1 MKILRTPQKSA
12 NYLATIAI
20 GEEYLT
26 AFERFAL
33 ESWLRYVERH
43 DLGLVLFD
51 TDLVSRDSPKWK
63 KPTWQKLLIPEF
75 VLGVGM
81 KVNRVCYLDTDILI
95 SDLAPNIFVV
105 HDPKRVGVV
114 SVRTGLPFPHEEVLR
129 RIAVLRH
136 FFSRGAYPLD
146 SGLFASRRDL
156 YEAAGLP
163 VQDDEFCAGMVI
175 FDANRFREL
184 FRTFFD
190 SFDSSVK
197 SPTDGGDQMH
207 LNYLIQANGI
217 AQWLDYRFQAL
228 WVYEVAWNY
237 PFLFSVDPEL
247 PEARELIRVSIEAS
261 LWKNHFLHFAGSWD
275 ESAHWKATKTFT
287 QAESIKVFER
297 LRDFLG
303 VEVSGE
309 LVGTIKPQQKSSAQ
323 KMS

>member
-1 MKILRTPQKSA
+1 
-12 NYLATIAI
+12 
-20 GEEYLT
+20 
-26 AFERFAL
+26 
-33 ESWLRYVERH
+33 
-43 DLGLVLFD
+43 
-51 TDLVSRDSPKWK
+51 
-63 KPTWQKLLIPEF
+63 
-75 VLGVGM
+75 
-81 KVNRVCYLDTDILI
+81 
-95 SDLAPNIFVV
+95 
-105 HDPKRVGVV
+105 
-114 SVRTGLPFPHEEVLR
+114 
-129 RIAVLRH
+129 
-136 FFSRGAYPLD
+136 
-146 SGLFASRRDL
+146 
-156 YEAAGLP
+156 
-163 VQDDEFCAGMVI
+163 
-175 FDANRFREL
+175 
-184 FRTFFD
+184 
-190 SFDSSVK
+190 
-197 SPTDGGDQMH
+197 MH